1 MNTSLQ
7 IRKIFI
13 VKHYTFYLPEILG
26 HRPQSVSP
34 KVTQRCTVY
43 CPALPESFLATCP
56 LSQAIKKYTF
66 TAHWRLKK
74 KKKGGDFRIA

>member
-13 VKHYTFYLPEILG
+13 VKHHTLYLPEILG

-34 KVTQRCTVY
+34 KVTQRSQFIV
-43 CPALPESFLATCP
+43 LPFQRVSWQPVLYP
-56 LSQAIKKYTF
+56 KLSKSILSQLTGD
-66 TAHWRLKK
+66 K